1 MKRILCSILIC
12 TAVLSGCAGSRPS
25 GDAVP
30 EDFSFS
36 LTWDAY
42 GVSSYD
48 STTGKLVK
56 TTDAT
61 HPEDYVT
68 TYRLTED
75 ELTEI
80 YALIM
85 ALDVE
90 LYPDTYNPNADMYT
104 KPSMTLILA
113 VKCGEVQKTIRAE
126 NIAYSFEADNRRG
139 QAFLDTCQAIKNL
152 LTATDAWQAL
162 PDYEFLYQ

>member
-1 MKRILCSILIC
+1 MKRILCGILIC
-12 TAVLSGCAGSRPS
+12 AVLLSGCAVGGAS

-30 EDFSFS
+30 KDFSFS

-48 STTGKLVK
+48 SATGRLVK
-56 TTDAT
+56 TTHAT

-75 ELTEI
+75 ELAEI

-90 LYPDTYNPNADMYT
+90 SYPDTYNPNENMHA
-104 KPSMTLILA
+104 KPPMTLILA

-126 NIAYSFEADNRRG
+126 NIAISFEADNKEG
-139 QAFLDTCQAIKNL
+139 QDFLDTCQAIKTI
-152 LTATDAWQAL
+152 LTSTNAWKAL